1 MGLRRATLNLIAL
14 PLAVMAA
21 AGLTACATP
30 RFGTEKPVIAAK
42 PSGSGK
48 RVPGTMR
55 PYQVRGV
62 WYTPREQPN
71 YNEVGIAS
79 WYGQQFHNK
88 TTANGEIFDMW
99 VISAA
104 HKTLPIPCIVEV
116 TNLENGRKIRVR
128 VNDRGPFVEGR
139 IIDMSRAG
147 ADALGF
153 SGKGVARVR
162 VRYIGPAP
170 ARGSDRTLRY
180 AGAAE
185 ETRPPPAPMRAQ
197 GPLAVQAAAF
207 ANRENAERAVNSL
220 SGVGRARIEPLR
232 RDGQTLYRVV
242 VGPVNGAEEA
252 ARLREAVADVGFP
265 QARVVDN
272 P

>member
-1 MGLRRATLNLIAL
+1 MGLRRAAQNRIWL
-14 PLAVMAA
+14 VMALGA
-21 AGLTACATP
+21 AASLAACATP
-30 RFGTEKPVIAAK
+30 RFGTDRPAVAAK
-42 PSGSGK
+42 SSGSGK

-128 VNDRGPFVEGR
+128 VNDRGPFVDGR

-153 SGKGVARVR
+153 SGKGVAKVR

-170 ARGSDRTLRY
+170 SRRDDRTLRY
-180 AGAAE
+180 AGAA
-185 ETRPPPAPMRAQ
+185 PDNPPAPVRRAG
-197 GPLAVQAAAF
+197 GPLVVQAAAF
-207 ANRENAERAVNSL
+207 ASRDNAERAVNSL

-232 RDGQTLYRVV
+232 RDGQTLYRVL
-242 VGPVNGAEEA
+242 VGPVNGADEA